1 MFDINNLAAMQ
12 VGLASPETI
21 RNWSHGEVINSETIN
36 YRSHKP
42 EFGGLFCEQIF
53 GPVKDYECSCGKYK
67 KMRFQGTT
75 CEKCHVEVISKEWR
89 RERFG
94 HIELVSP
101 CTHIWYLKGIPSRI
115 GLVLDMSPKE
125 LEEIVYFA
133 GHICLNPGTSTVLK
147 KKEFFNDSEDSR
159 NTFVNAILAFKD
171 QIPEG
176 SADSLKAEEIIARL
190 QNRNETFDF
199 LSTTAFVAKY
209 TGAEFGEGAASIKR
223 LLQEVDLEEEYKT
236 LTAKIHDAT
245 GQARLKLAKRLE
257 VIEAFR
263 NSNQKPEWMV
273 LDVIPVIPPELRPML
288 QLDGGRFTDS
298 DINDLYRRVII
309 RNNRLKKLIENNS
322 PSVILMNEKRMLQEA
337 VDALIDNGR
346 RGKPTPGKN
355 GRPLKSLSS
364 GLKGKQGRFRQ
375 NLLGKR
381 VDYSGRSVI
390 AVGPSLKMYQCGLPR
405 EMAVQLLRPFI
416 AAILLK
422 RGVVTAHR
430 QADKLIDA
438 YDPKVYDIVE
448 EIIGQHPV
456 LLNRAP
462 TLHRLSIQAF
472 QPVLVDGHAIRL
484 HPLVCP
490 GFNADFDGDQMA
502 VHVPLGKAAQEEAL
516 DLMLASNNILGP
528 KDGKAIVIP
537 SQDMVLGNYY
547 LTEEESRV
555 DMLNRAR
562 DIRKVTVYD
571 EAEKTANEKAAL
583 QQEEYS
589 KQEGRIFGSVQAVM
603 EAYETGSIQIHTRIV
618 VPAKAL
624 HKTFGDDLSVYALPS
639 DVENKY
645 LITTVGKIIFNEL
658 FPDDFVFIN
667 SNKPASI
674 NRDAIES
681 WFVSPKELQEKH
693 DALEE
698 KIAKLSDEDAV
709 KYLVNTYFKKG
720 DAYLDEHYKDS
731 DFVELAKIALSL
743 HKEEDNLGEYICL
756 SNLRKAIAK
765 KDIGSII
772 DMVFHKY
779 DMKDE
784 RQVESKPSKT
794 SAILDKIKDQ
804 GFKYSTISSVTIALS
819 DIKDIKNKDGFVK
832 AGQEK
837 VEKINEAYNEGFI
850 TNEERYK
857 QVINI
862 WTAVTDQVAGEVA
875 AYMKKDNRN
884 PLIIMADSGARG
896 SLANFKQLIGMKGL
910 VSNPKNEAIELPI
923 ISSYRTGVKVN
934 EFFINTHGARKG
946 GADTALKTADSGY
959 LTRRLVDVSQDVIV
973 REDDCHC
980 DHGYKV
986 RKIEKKT
993 AAGNMEVIASVSSR
1007 INGRYAMHDIVN
1019 PKTGEII
1026 VPGNTLISEAQAQE
1040 VEKAGIEEVE
1050 IRSIVTCQT
1059 KEGVC
1064 RHCYGLNMAT
1074 GHLVELGEA
1083 VGIMAAQSIGEPG
1096 TQLTMRV
1103 FHTGGMAGEDITS
1116 GLPRVQELVEARNP
1130 KGQAIIA
1137 KFAGV
1142 VTNIEHKDDGA
1153 AVVTITSS
1161 AKSTVESNTAEVE
1174 TYDVPRNAKL
1184 ADNIKVGG
1192 LVEAGGFITK
1202 GSKKLQDLLDC
1213 TDVSTVES
1221 YLLREIKMVY
1231 AAQGIELS
1239 DKHLEIIIR
1248 QMLRKMFITDSGDTN
1263 LLPGT
1268 RVDIDRYT
1276 EANQIALA
1284 NDKRPAIGRPLILG
1298 ITKAALETESFLS
1311 AASFQETT
1319 RVLTD
1324 AAIKAKRDNLHGL
1337 KENVITGK
1345 LIPTG
1350 SGLYTEEEE
1359 KERLSHFDVLTK
1371 MKEVKAQ
1378 YVEAHDR
1385 KDNLND

>member
-1019 PKTGEII
+1019 PTTGEII

-1050 IRSIVTCQT
+1050 IRSIFTCQT

-1137 KFAGV
+1137 KFAGI

-1202 GSKKLQDLLDC
+1202 GSKKLQDLLDY